1 MLSSVTIDQ
10 SASEKTAQFSTRLAF
25 FISGFCMASWAP
37 LVPLVKDRAGIDEGV
52 LGLLLLC
59 LGVGSITA
67 MPISGYLVGRYG
79 CRRVIVVA
87 ALLMCLSLPL
97 LACLSSIPTLVIAI
111 IAFGIGMGAIDCAMN
126 IQAVIVND
134 ASQRPIMSSFH
145 GLFSL
150 GGILGAVGMTA
161 MLGVGLSPVG
171 ASLCVVGITLVSLIK
186 ASPHLLPF
194 GGGGG
199 APVFVLPKGKV
210 LILGVMCFIVFMAE
224 GAMLDWSGVF
234 LVSLRGMEAAYGGL
248 GYAAFAATMTIA
260 RLTGDSVIIRFGA
273 IRVLAVGSVFASV
286 GIAFSLCSSSWL
298 LALLGYA
305 MVGAGCANIVPVLFT
320 AVARQTDMPQASA
333 VPAMTTLGYAGVLIG
348 PAFIGFVAHASSLI
362 VALAFVAVA
371 LLIVAAFSRSIH
383 V

>member
-1 MLSSVTIDQ
+1 
-10 SASEKTAQFSTRLAF
+10 
-25 FISGFCMASWAP
+25 MASWAP
-37 LVPLVKDRAGIDEGV
+37 LVPLVKVRTGIDEGV

-59 LGVGSITA
+59 LGGGSITA
-67 MPISGYLVGRYG
+67 MSISGYLVGRYG

-111 IAFGIGMGAIDCAMN
+111 IAFGVGMGAIGCAMN

-145 GLFSL
+145 GVFSL

-171 ASLCVVGITLVSLIK
+171 ASLCVVGVTLVSIIN
-186 ASPHLLPF
+186 AAPHLLPF

-234 LVSLRGMEAAYGGL
+234 LVSLRGMDAAYGGL

-260 RLTGDSVIIRFGA
+260 RLTGDSVISRFGA
-273 IRVLAVGSVFASV
+273 IRVLAVGSVCASL
-286 GIAFSLCSSSWL
+286 GIAFSLCSSSWP

-305 MVGAGCANIVPVLFT
+305 LVGAGCANIVPVLYT
-320 AVARQTDMPQASA
+320 AVARQTDMPQVSA
-333 VPAMTTLGYAGVLIG
+333 VPAMTTLGYAGVLMG
-348 PAFIGFVAHASSLI
+348 PAFIGFVAHASSLV
-362 VALAFVAVA
+362 VALAVVAGA
-371 LLIVAAFSRSIH
+371 LLIVAVCSRSIRI
-383 V
+383 

>member
-260 RLTGDSVIIRFGA
+260 RLTGDSVISRFGA

-371 LLIVAAFSRSIH
+371 LLIVAALSRSIR

>member
-150 GGILGAVGMTA
+150 GG
-161 MLGVGLSPVG
+161 
-171 ASLCVVGITLVSLIK
+171 
-186 ASPHLLPF
+186 F
-194 GGGGG
+194 
-199 APVFVLPKGKV
+199 
-210 LILGVMCFIVFMAE
+210 
-224 GAMLDWSGVF
+224 
-234 LVSLRGMEAAYGGL
+234 
-248 GYAAFAATMTIA
+248 
-260 RLTGDSVIIRFGA
+260 SVQWG
-273 IRVLAVGSVFASV
+273 
-286 GIAFSLCSSSWL
+286 
-298 LALLGYA
+298 
-305 MVGAGCANIVPVLFT
+305 
-320 AVARQTDMPQASA
+320 
-333 VPAMTTLGYAGVLIG
+333 
-348 PAFIGFVAHASSLI
+348 
-362 VALAFVAVA
+362 
-371 LLIVAAFSRSIH
+371 
-383 V
+383 

>member
-260 RLTGDSVIIRFGA
+260 RLTGDSVISRFGA

-371 LLIVAAFSRSIH
+371 LLIVAAFSRSIR

>member
-1 MLSSVTIDQ
+1 
-10 SASEKTAQFSTRLAF
+10 
-25 FISGFCMASWAP
+25 MASWAP

-186 ASPHLLPF
+186 VSPHLLPF

-260 RLTGDSVIIRFGA
+260 RLTGDSVISRFGA

-371 LLIVAAFSRSIH
+371 LLIVAAFSRSIR

>member
-186 ASPHLLPF
+186 ASPNLLPF

-260 RLTGDSVIIRFGA
+260 RLTGDSVISRFGA

-371 LLIVAAFSRSIH
+371 LLIVAALSRSIR

>member
-10 SASEKTAQFSTRLAF
+10 AASKKTAQFSTRLAF

-37 LVPLVKDRAGIDEGV
+37 LVPMVKVRAGIDEGV

-79 CRRVIVVA
+79 CRNVIVAA
-87 ALLMCLSLPL
+87 ALLMCLALPL
-97 LACLSSIPTLVIAI
+97 LACLSSIPALAIAI
-111 IAFGIGMGAIDCAMN
+111 IVFGVGMGAIDCAMN

-171 ASLCVVGITLVSLIK
+171 AVLCVVGITLVSIIK
-186 ASPHLLPF
+186 AAPHLLPF
-194 GGGGG
+194 GGGSG
-199 APVFVLPKGKV
+199 APVFVLPRGKV

-234 LVSLRGMEAAYGGL
+234 LVSLRDMDPAYGGM

-260 RLTGDSVIIRFGA
+260 RLTGDSVISRFGA
-273 IRVLAVGSVFASV
+273 KRVLAVGSVCASL
-286 GIAFSLCSSSWL
+286 GIAFSLCSSGWP

-305 MVGAGCANIVPVLFT
+305 LVGAGCANIVPVLFT
-320 AVARQTDMPQASA
+320 AVARQTDMPQGSA
-333 VPAMTTLGYAGVLIG
+333 VPAMTTLGYAGVLMG
-348 PAFIGFVAHASSLI
+348 PAFIGFVAHASNLV
-362 VALAFVAVA
+362 VALAVVAGA
-371 LLIVAAFSRSIH
+371 LLIVAVGSRSIR